1 MNTSEENSEVL
12 SAYCSFQDDVEN
24 PEKNKTVK
32 VKTDS
37 GKNYSYD
44 YATLDALVEKIQKT
58 ASEHG
63 LSFSQEVVGD
73 TSKIEIYTYLFHESG
88 QWVEFGP
95 LSLKVERNGR
105 MNNSQAAGSTI
116 TYARRYALA
125 AMAGIASEEDT
136 DTQEIKGGQGSSNQ
150 NKNDDY
156 SDLPDTDGS
165 ISDSQQELIFN
176 LFSDQ
181 YDLETE
187 MADDFVGSIK
197 QKYIEDL
204 SMQEASNLISLLKQ
218 KEDKAEKM
226 IENFKN
232 E

>member
-1 MNTSEENSEVL
+1 MKTSEDIDKITKALAEFQANVDHPQKDTEGYGYMYAPLENVINTVKPTLEKQGLAVTQSTVSEG
-12 SAYCSFQDDVEN
+12 
-24 PEKNKTVK
+24 EKVGVKTV
-32 VKTDS
+32 
-37 GKNYSYD
+37 
-44 YATLDALVEKIQKT
+44 LW
-58 ASEHG
+58 
-63 LSFSQEVVGD
+63 
-73 TSKIEIYTYLFHESG
+73 HESG
-88 QWVEFGP
+88 QYIEFDQLTLPRDDGQQR
-95 LSLKVERNGR
+95 SGA
-105 MNNSQAAGSTI
+105 QAAGSSI
-116 TYARRYALA
+116 TYARRYALSA
-125 AMAGIASEEDT
+125 ALGIASEEDT
-136 DTQEIKGGQGSSNQ
+136 DAAPQKNHNNTD
-150 NKNDDY
+150 NKPKNEKDDDY

-226 IENFKN
+226 IEDFKN